1 MTLARTALIVSCL
14 ALALA
19 IPACTPASHAPPA
32 PVAPAPSAA
41 ARDVTFLVT
50 SDAHY
55 DAFENEDRN
64 DRTRDTIEA
73 MNEIAGVRWPKDLG
87 GDPIRP
93 PRGVLM
99 LGDML
104 DDGDRMM
111 EGQNQGAR
119 QWAFYVADFGF
130 DGTDGLLKYPVFEG
144 VGNHDGPPAGREKFG
159 FGFQAEL
166 KKRNVRRQEKGWL
179 ANLSENH
186 LHYSWNW
193 DGVHFV
199 QLNLYPADK
208 QHAAVKYSPA
218 YHDPQGALT
227 FLKQDLQTQVGTSRR
242 PVVLLAHCG
251 FETDWW
257 HPDDWAA
264 LYAAAKP
271 YNVILYMHGHTGT
284 KVYTWKPPQE
294 DRPLSVVNTGQT
306 ENGFFV
312 VQITADRVRLAY
324 RCKVWADKN
333 PPKGTPRRWDGMWQW
348 KHLLEKRP

>member
-1 MTLARTALIVSCL
+1 MALCCL
-14 ALALA
+14 ALALV
-19 IPACTPASHAPPA
+19 PAACAPVSRGPALSPPA
-32 PVAPAPSAA
+32 TQ
-41 ARDVTFLVT
+41 RDVTFLVT

-64 DRTRDTIEA
+64 DRTRDTIKH
-73 MNEIAGVRWPKDLG
+73 MNEIAGVAWPNELG
-87 GDPIRP
+87 GDPTRP

-104 DDGDRMM
+104 DDGDRMK
-111 EGQNQGAR
+111 EGQNQSAR
-119 QWAFYVADFGF
+119 QWALYVADFGL

-159 FGFQAEL
+159 FSFQAEL
-166 KKRNVRRQEKGWL
+166 KKRNALRQAKGWL
-179 ANLSENH
+179 ANLSENR
-186 LHYSWNW
+186 LHYSWDW

-208 QHAAVKYSPA
+208 QHAKVKYSPQ

-227 FLKQDLQTQVGTSRR
+227 FLKRDLETQVGRNRR

-264 LYAAAKP
+264 VYAAVKP

-284 KVYTWKPPQE
+284 KCYDWKPPQGE
-294 DRPLSVVNTGQT
+294 KPLTVVNTGQT

-312 VQITADRVRLAY
+312 VQITSHRVRLAY
-324 RCKVWADKN
+324 RVKKWADNN
-333 PPKGTPRRWDGMWQW
+333 PPKGQPRQWDGSWQW